1 MRIDHSPVIAHYLE
15 AIAALAP
22 GVAELREQFD
32 RDRRLSPAM
41 FAALASAGLFR
52 LWLPKALGGP
62 ELSPLE
68 FMAVVEQVAMLD
80 GSLGWIVG
88 NGAGMSRIGG
98 YVPEP
103 TARRWFSNP
112 GAFIASATGAIGE
125 ALPSDG
131 GYRVSGRWPFGS
143 GAHGATLFMGLA
155 ADKTNGESRLL
166 CCYMDREAVE
176 LDDTWQ
182 VSGLRGT
189 GSCHFQARD
198 VFVPAA
204 HTHSFLEPSPSQP
217 GLMFRLPPAT
227 LFPWTIAAVPL
238 GIARGA
244 IETFVTLA
252 ESRSRSGSSAVLRD
266 RETVQASVG
275 RVETLYRSARA
286 FLADA
291 ITDLMAD
298 AERGEPSTSARAAYR
313 TACTNAAES
322 ASRIVHLL
330 AAEAGAISVF
340 ESCPLERALRD
351 IQAASQHVAM
361 SPNNYVVSG
370 RIRLGLDPGTA
381 RL

>member
-1 MRIDHSPVIAHYLE
+1 MRIDQSPVVARYLE

-22 GVAELREQFD
+22 LAAESREQFD
-32 RDRRLSPAM
+32 RDRRLPPAM

-68 FMAVVEQVAMLD
+68 FMAVVEQVAALD
-80 GSLGWIVG
+80 GSLGWVVG
-88 NGAGMSRIGG
+88 NGAGMSRAGG

-103 TARRWFSNP
+103 AARRWFSDP
-112 GAFIASATGAIGE
+112 GAFIASATGAVGE
-125 ALPSDG
+125 AHQADG

-155 ADKTNGESRLL
+155 ADKTDGEGRLL
-166 CCYMDREAVE
+166 CCYMDRESVE
-176 LDDTWQ
+176 LDDTWH

-204 HTHSFLEPSPSQP
+204 HTHSFLEPSPCQP
-217 GLMFRLPPAT
+217 GLVYRVPPAT
-227 LFPWTIAAVPL
+227 LFPWTIAGVPL

-244 IETFVTLA
+244 IEAFVILA
-252 ESRSRSGSSAVLRD
+252 ETRSRSGTSALLRD

-275 RVETLYRSARA
+275 RAEALYRSARA

-291 ITDLMAD
+291 ITDLLEVI
-298 AERGEPSTSARAAYR
+298 ERNEPSTSARAAYR
-313 TACTNAAES
+313 MACANAAES

-330 AAEAGAISVF
+330 AAEAGAVSIF

-351 IQAASQHVAM
+351 IQTASQHVAM
-361 SPNNYVVSG
+361 SPNNYIVAG
-370 RIRLGLDPGTA
+370 RVRLGLDPGTA

>member
-1 MRIDHSPVIAHYLE
+1 
-15 AIAALAP
+15 
-22 GVAELREQFD
+22 
-32 RDRRLSPAM
+32 
-41 FAALASAGLFR
+41 
-52 LWLPKALGGP
+52 
-62 ELSPLE
+62 
-68 FMAVVEQVAMLD
+68 MAVVEQVAALD

-88 NGAGMSRIGG
+88 NGAGMSRAGG

-103 TARRWFSNP
+103 VARRWFSDA

-125 ALPSDG
+125 ALPADG

-155 ADKTNGESRLL
+155 ADKTDGEGRLL

-176 LDDTWQ
+176 LDDTWH

-217 GLMFRLPPAT
+217 GVMFRLPPVT
-227 LFPWTIAAVPL
+227 LFPWTVAVVPL

-244 IETFVTLA
+244 IDAFVALA
-252 ESRSRSGSSAVLRD
+252 ESRSRSGTSAVLRD

-275 RVETLYRSARA
+275 RAETLYRSARA
-286 FLADA
+286 FLAEA
-291 ITDLMAD
+291 MTDLLED
-298 AERGEPSTSARAAYR
+298 AERGELSTSARAAYR
-313 TACTNAAES
+313 AACANAAES
-322 ASRIVHLL
+322 ASRIVHVL
-330 AAEAGAISVF
+330 AADSGAISIF

-361 SPNNYVVSG
+361 SPNNYVIAG
-370 RIRLGLDPGTA
+370 RVRLGLDPGTA

>member
-22 GVAELREQFD
+22 DATELREQFD

-41 FAALASAGLFR
+41 FASLASAGLFR

-155 ADKTNGESRLL
+155 ADKTNGESQLL
-166 CCYMDREAVE
+166 CCYMDRDAVE

-252 ESRSRSGSSAVLRD
+252 ETRSRSGSAVLRD

-275 RVETLYRSARA
+275 RAETLYRSARA

-291 ITDLMAD
+291 ITDLMED

-330 AAEAGAISVF
+330 AADAGAISIF

>member
-1 MRIDHSPVIAHYLE
+1 MRIDHSPVVAHYLE
-15 AIAALAP
+15 AISELAP
-22 GVAELREQFD
+22 LVGELREQFD
-32 RDRRLSPAM
+32 RDRRLPSAM

-68 FMAVVEQVAMLD
+68 FMAVVEEVAALD

-88 NGAGMSRIGG
+88 NGAGMSRAGG

-103 TARRWFSNP
+103 VARRWFSDP
-112 GAFIASATGAIGE
+112 GAFIASATGAVGE

-155 ADKTNGESRLL
+155 VDKTDGESRLL
-166 CCYMDREAVE
+166 CCYMNREDVE
-176 LDDTWQ
+176 LDYTWH

-189 GSCHFQARD
+189 GSCHFQVRD

-204 HTHSFLEPSPSQP
+204 HTHGFLEPSPSQP
-217 GLMFRLPPAT
+217 GLMYRLPPVT
-227 LFPWTIAAVPL
+227 MFPWTVAVVPL

-252 ESRSRSGSSAVLRD
+252 ETRSRSGTSAVLRD

-275 RVETLYRSARA
+275 HAETLYRSARA
-286 FLADA
+286 FLAEA
-291 ITDLMAD
+291 MTDLLD
-298 AERGEPSTSARAAYR
+298 GAERGELSTSARAAYR
-313 TACTNAAES
+313 AACANAAES
-322 ASRIVHLL
+322 ASKIVHLL
-330 AAEAGAISVF
+330 TTDAGAISIF
-340 ESCPLERALRD
+340 QSCPLERALRD
-351 IQAASQHVAM
+351 VQAASQHVAM
-361 SPNNYVVSG
+361 SPNNYIIAG
-370 RIRLGLDPGTA
+370 RVRLGLDPGTA

>member
-1 MRIDHSPVIAHYLE
+1 MRIDHSPVVARYLDSIAG
-15 AIAALAP
+15 LAP
-22 GVAELREQFD
+22 LVAELRAQFD
-32 RDRRLSPAM
+32 RDRRLPPAM
-41 FAALASAGLFR
+41 FEALASAGLFR

-68 FMAVVEQVAMLD
+68 FMVAVEEVAALD

-88 NGAGMSRIGG
+88 NGAGMSRAGG

-103 TARRWFSNP
+103 AARRWFSDQ

-125 ALPSDG
+125 ALPADG
-131 GYRVSGRWPFGS
+131 GFRVSGRWPFAS

-155 ADKTNGESRLL
+155 ADKTDGESRLL

-176 LDDTWQ
+176 LDDTWH

-227 LFPWTIAAVPL
+227 LFPWTVAVVPL

-244 IETFVTLA
+244 IESFVTLA
-252 ESRSRSGSSAVLRD
+252 ETRSRGGASAVLRE

-275 RVETLYRSARA
+275 RAEALYRSARA

-291 ITDLMAD
+291 MTDLLHAT
-298 AERGEPSTSARAAYR
+298 ERNEPSTNARAAYR
-313 TACTNAAES
+313 AACANAAES

-330 AAEAGAISVF
+330 AADAGAISIF
-340 ESCPLERALRD
+340 ESCPLERPLRD

-361 SPNNYVVSG
+361 SPNNYVIAG
-370 RIRLGLDPGTA
+370 RVRLGLDPGTA

>member
-1 MRIDHSPVIAHYLE
+1 MRIDHSPVVARYRE

-22 GVAELREQFD
+22 AVAELRAQFD
-32 RDRRLSPAM
+32 RDRRLPSAM

-52 LWLPKALGGP
+52 LWLPEAVGGP
-62 ELSPLE
+62 ELPPLE
-68 FMAVVEQVAMLD
+68 FMAVVEQVAALD

-88 NGAGMSRIGG
+88 NGAGMSRAGG

-103 TARRWFSNP
+103 VTRRWFSDA
-112 GAFIASATGAIGE
+112 GAFIASATGAIGD
-125 ALPSDG
+125 ALPADG

-155 ADKTNGESRLL
+155 ADKTDGEGRLL

-176 LDDTWQ
+176 LDDTWH

-189 GSCHFQARD
+189 GSCHFEARD

-204 HTHSFLEPSPSQP
+204 HTHSFLAPSPSQP

-227 LFPWTIAAVPL
+227 LFPWTVAVVPL

-252 ESRSRSGSSAVLRD
+252 ETRSRSGTSAALRD
-266 RETVQASVG
+266 RETVQTSVG
-275 RVETLYRSARA
+275 RAEALYRSARA

-291 ITDLMAD
+291 MTDLLEG
-298 AERGEPSTSARAAYR
+298 AERGELPTSARAAYR
-313 TACTNAAES
+313 AACTNAAES

-330 AAEAGAISVF
+330 AADAGAISIF
-340 ESCPLERALRD
+340 DSCPLDRALRD

-361 SPNNYVVSG
+361 SPNNYIIAG